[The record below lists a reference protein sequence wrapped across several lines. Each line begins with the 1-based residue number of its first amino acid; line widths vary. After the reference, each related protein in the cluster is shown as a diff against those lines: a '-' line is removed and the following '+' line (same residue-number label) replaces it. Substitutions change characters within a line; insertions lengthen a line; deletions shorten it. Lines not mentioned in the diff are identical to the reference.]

1 MRKVGW
7 IILGLT
13 FILMGASSVDE
24 KETVESD
31 LEQLWTADI
40 GFTSYRTE
48 SVSFG
53 DVICIGSNG
62 RHFMDYALD
71 EDNGIYLLNRKT
83 GKIIHHFS
91 NEQFGDMDVN
101 GILFHEGNIFF
112 GNDNEEAM
120 SVTQTGK
127 INWRINLAGDVEH
140 QPILIQSGK
149 DPLLVFATETG
160 QVHAVHPKT
169 GKTVWNYFVSDYKG
183 WKPGDNRSV
192 FKVKMYFHSGHRF
205 FDEPEVLDLNSDGV
219 EDLLYN
225 HDYGSLLALDGKSGK
240 QIWTINSRI
249 NSKYSIYLGTQKP
262 MIMGKGK
269 DTRIVCPILGDY
281 DEATSTIGKSGI
293 AIFNA
298 KGILLSVQECEEPL
312 GGPMLSQ
319 SNGVFM
325 TSNALLV
332 PDKNNTAVRIVPLE
346 NATALN
352 DEGETYYRF
361 PEAQI
366 AKQQIQFNGEP
377 CILVALQYEQD
388 NNLDQSALMIIGA
401 KTGKVHK
408 KSYMP
413 CTSEYTPE
421 IMDTNEDGMLDVLM
435 GGFNGKLYCFNL
447 GISKEKLVKP

>member
-1 MRKVGW
+1 
-7 IILGLT
+7 
-13 FILMGASSVDE
+13 MGASSVDE

-31 LEQLWTADI
+31 LEQIWTADI

-91 NEQFGDMDVN
+91 GDQFGDMDVN
-101 GILFHEGNIFF
+101 GVLYHEGNIFF

-127 INWRINLAGDVEH
+127 VNWRINVAGDVEH
-140 QPILIQSGK
+140 QPILIQNGK
-149 DPLLVFATETG
+149 DQMVVFATETG

-183 WKPGDNRSV
+183 WKPGDNRAV
-192 FKVKMYFHSGHRF
+192 FKVKMYFHSGQRF
-205 FDEPEVLDLNSDGV
+205 FDEPAVIDLNSDGV

-225 HDYGSLLALDGKSGK
+225 HDYGGLLALDGKSGRP
-240 QIWTINSRI
+240 IWTIDSRI
-249 NSKYSIYLGTQKP
+249 NNKYWIYLRTQKP

-281 DEATSTIGKSGI
+281 DEATSTNGKSGI

-298 KGILLSVQECEEPL
+298 KGVLLSIKECDQPL

-325 TSNALLV
+325 TSTVLLI

-346 NATALN
+346 NPTILN
-352 DEGETYYRF
+352 DEGETYYRI

-388 NNLDQSALMIIGA
+388 NNLDQSALMIIGT

-421 IMDTNEDGMLDVLM
+421 IMDANEDGILDVLM

-447 GISKEKLVKP
+447 GISNEKLIKP